1 MRSRLIFEF
10 TRISRYF
17 YCGSAIDLRVFSKT
31 FCIRMDDNTINFDLN
46 RLFAHYSSE
55 YEYLVTTGCYHGLEL
70 EIVKDIINQLFLD
83 FAEKKIDLD
92 AVSNSRAYIITS
104 FKRRLVDHHRAH
116 RLKHDK
122 EHFIYREISEQAV
135 DRLIEE
141 NELSA
146 EMVRKLRVAYHTL
159 PERCKKVIFLKYYE
173 GLSNEEISRRTGL
186 SVRSIYNNLSE
197 GIRMLRTRM
206 NKHHSVES
214 LSAYRTLLLILLLSS

>member
-1 MRSRLIFEF
+1 
-10 TRISRYF
+10 
-17 YCGSAIDLRVFSKT
+17 
-31 FCIRMDDNTINFDLN
+31 MDDNIPNFDLN

-55 YEYLVTTGCYHGLEL
+55 YEYLITTGFYHGLEL
-70 EIVKDIINQLFLD
+70 DTVKDIINQLFLD
-83 FAEKKIDLD
+83 FAEKRIDLD

-104 FKRRLVDHHRAH
+104 FKRRLLDHHRAY
-116 RLKHDK
+116 RLKNEK
-122 EHFIYREISEQAV
+122 EGFIYREMSEQAV

-146 EMVRKLRVAYHTL
+146 EMIAKLREAYARL

-197 GIRMLRTRM
+197 GIKMLRNGMKADAGGEKFPAFR
-206 NKHHSVES
+206 
-214 LSAYRTLLLILLLSS
+214 ILLLVLFLSN